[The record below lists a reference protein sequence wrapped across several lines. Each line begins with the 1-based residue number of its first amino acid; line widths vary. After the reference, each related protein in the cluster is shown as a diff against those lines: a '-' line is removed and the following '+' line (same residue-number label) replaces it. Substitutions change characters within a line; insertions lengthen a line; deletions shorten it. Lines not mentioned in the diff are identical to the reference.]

1 MTVLGENKAAT
12 LMGSSRKK
20 KEKKK
25 DFVKPKL
32 KVGKT
37 AAKANNHTSTDFK
50 AKRINISSS
59 TRNLV
64 SGHANSL
71 SSEYLKKFSVVR
83 KTTSNLNSRK
93 EILAEILETLK
104 KDPYQET
111 HQVPLDDL
119 IKILRTL
126 FLDQS
131 KKIRTDAREILIELI
146 KHHNN
151 LIILN
156 HDSLML
162 FIFSAMT
169 HLKPTIRQDSIYTLG
184 AILDGGE
191 RLRKLTVA
199 NYWIRV
205 WKNILIL
212 MNWKMENKSYVDSN
226 DFKDYDGMRLEQL
239 NFINKFLEAG
249 CFEETDSANPGEA
262 ELAAIQQHSLLPA
275 YMLKP
280 NMGMLYRN
288 LKLFGNISIV
298 SSNGSASNA
307 TTAIISSA
315 NQHEDDDE
323 SNDLD
328 DTMLCEDVNDR
339 IKVFVDGFYKS
350 VKNGL
355 TDFTK
360 VEDQKLVLLSEKLLK
375 VLDAIKN
382 KYDEILD

>member
-1 MTVLGENKAAT
+1 
-12 LMGSSRKK
+12 MGSSRKK

-37 AAKANNHTSTDFK
+37 AAKAANHTSTDFR

-59 TRNLV
+59 TKNLI
-64 SGHANSL
+64 SGASNSAV
-71 SSEYLKKFSVVR
+71 EYLKKFSVVR

-104 KDPYQET
+104 NDPYQET
-111 HQVPLDDL
+111 HQIPLDDL
-119 IKILRTL
+119 IKVLRNL

-131 KKIRTDAREILIELI
+131 KKIRTNAREILIELI

-169 HLKPTIRQDSIYTLG
+169 HLKPTIRQDSIYTLR

-191 RLRKLTVA
+191 RLQKLTIS

-212 MNWKMENKSYVDSN
+212 MNWKKENKSYVDSN
-226 DFKDYDGMRLEQL
+226 DFKDFEGMRLEQL
-239 NFINKFLEAG
+239 NFINDFIKVG
-249 CFEETDSANPGEA
+249 CYEEPTASSTQETFSV
-262 ELAAIQQHSLLPA
+262 IQQHDLLHT
-275 YMLKP
+275 YMIKP
-280 NMGMLYRN
+280 NMSMLYRN

-298 SSNGSASNA
+298 SNPTTDSNTNKSTA
-307 TTAIISSA
+307 TTSIAD
-315 NQHEDDDE
+315 EDD
-323 SNDLD
+323 SNQLD
-328 DTMLCEDVNDR
+328 DTMLCEDINDR
-339 IKVFVDGFYKS
+339 IKVLIEGFYQS
-350 VKNGL
+350 VNNGL

-360 VEDQKLVLLSEKLLK
+360 VDDTKIVQLSESLLK
-375 VLDAIKN
+375 ILQDVKV
-382 KYDEILD
+382 KYDDILD